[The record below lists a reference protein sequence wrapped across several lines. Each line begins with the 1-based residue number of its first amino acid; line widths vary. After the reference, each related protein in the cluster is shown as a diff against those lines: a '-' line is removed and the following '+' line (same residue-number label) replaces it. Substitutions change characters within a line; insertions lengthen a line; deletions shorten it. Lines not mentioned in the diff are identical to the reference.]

1 MNSCIQRR
9 EGAAGKALVAWVAMA
24 AGAGSQNQAGR
35 KNATPSRPRPIDLH
49 LPTDAAALEAIGGA
63 LLHFGETLHG
73 LFQVVHELRLATTE
87 LTRQQERTCEAEA
100 DARQRAEQLAER
112 RRQAEEAQV
121 RLTTLRESIGAQVD
135 ELQRRLREARTAVSD
150 GERHVK
156 AESEAL
162 RTAGE
167 ARARGEQKVLDAD
180 TTLQERAATR
190 QHAITQLQGFAAT
203 GLLSAALPEAE
214 LPDLRAPWTIE
225 PALTLA
231 RRTEQALA
239 QVADDDE
246 AWTRIQ
252 SQISHDYG
260 ELGRALT
267 ALGQQAQA
275 DTSDYGM
282 VVSVIY
288 QNRPERPDQL
298 TARLDAE
305 IDRAP
310 AGPTQDSQRGRPRQG
325 ICRCRRRGESP
336 CGGRGSTG

>member
-1 MNSCIQRR
+1 M
-9 EGAAGKALVAWVAMA
+9 
-24 AGAGSQNQAGR
+24 
-35 KNATPSRPRPIDLH
+35 
-49 LPTDAAALEAIGGA
+49 
-63 LLHFGETLHG
+63 
-73 LFQVVHELRLATTE
+73 RLA
-87 LTRQQERTCEAEA
+87 
-100 DARQRAEQLAER
+100 
-112 RRQAEEAQV
+112 
-121 RLTTLRESIGAQVD
+121 TLRESIGAQVD
-135 ELQRRLREARTAVSD
+135 ELQARLREARTAVSD
-150 GERHVK
+150 GERHLK
-156 AESEAL
+156 AEGEAL
-162 RTAGE
+162 RTASE
-167 ARARGEQKVLDAD
+167 TRARGEQKLLDAD
-180 TTLQERAATR
+180 ATLQERADAR
-190 QHAITQLQGFAAT
+190 QRAITQLQGFATT
-203 GLLSAALPEAE
+203 GLLSAALPAAE
-214 LPDLRAPWTIE
+214 LPDLRVPWTIE

-305 IDRAP
+305 IAQRRELLTARERTLLENHLQAEIAAEIQRLLQAAERQVDAINKELHKRPTSTGSSSASCGNRCPRAAKVHRWAWRPP
-310 AGPTQDSQRGRPRQG
+310 ASACSTPAPICGRPRTG
-325 ICRCRRRGESP
+325 RWSAKCCTSASP
-336 CGGRGSTG
+336 PNA